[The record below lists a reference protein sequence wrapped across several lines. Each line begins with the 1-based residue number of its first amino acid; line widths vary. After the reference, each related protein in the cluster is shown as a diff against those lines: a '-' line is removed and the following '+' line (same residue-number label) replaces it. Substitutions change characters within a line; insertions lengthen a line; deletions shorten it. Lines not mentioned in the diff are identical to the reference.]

1 MTKFKTLAKKWHKD
15 PAYRKEYEKLRPEF
29 ELASALIAARK
40 RAKMTQA
47 DVAEAMNT
55 TQSVIA
61 RLEGGGQKPT
71 IKTLERYA
79 EATKSRLKIGLV
91 AA

>member
-1 MTKFKTLAKKWHKD
+1 MTKFSTIRREWMKD
-15 PAYRKEYEKLRPEF
+15 PEFRKEREKLRPEF

-79 EATKSRLKIGLV
+79 QATKSRLKIGLV

>member
-1 MTKFKTLAKKWHKD
+1 
-15 PAYRKEYEKLRPEF
+15 
-29 ELASALIAARK
+29 
-40 RAKMTQA
+40 MTQA

-79 EATKSRLKIGLV
+79 QATKSRLKIGLV